1 MKHKPISIGRD
12 KALELAATKWWE
24 RATAVEIATHQLH
37 VAELCCPFDVFHKA
51 LEMALG
57 RPVWT
62 HEMGLNWDG
71 LVDELNGD
79 KPSPTFEEIA
89 NLIPESKRIIVLTE

>member
-1 MKHKPISIGRD
+1 MKHKPHSIGRD
-12 KALELAATKWWE
+12 AALALYATEWWK
-24 RATAVEIATHQLH
+24 RRSATEIAHHQLH
-37 VAELCCPFDVFHKA
+37 VAELCCPFDVFHQA
-51 LEMALG
+51 LEKALG

-79 KPSPTFEEIA
+79 KPMPSFEDIVNLVPEHKRLVVASP
-89 NLIPESKRIIVLTE
+89 